1 MIALENQ
8 LITVRFYRYNL
19 RNNRTIELIISGSY
33 VRMREWIL
41 LLFFSQ
47 KYLKYNTV
55 KIELHY

>member
-19 RNNRTIELIISGSY
+19 RNNRTIELITSGSY

-55 KIELHY
+55 QIELHY

>member
-19 RNNRTIELIISGSY
+19 RNNRTIELITSGSY
-33 VRMREWIL
+33 VRIREWIL

-55 KIELHY
+55 QIELHY